1 MTTPAERTKA
11 VRETRELLQ
20 VLTEPGTVDVPGL
33 IETVARN
40 LLRHYPADVDLDA
53 SAVALPSVWG
63 AARPIRWRVHRDH
76 RASRY
81 SHKWES

>member
-20 VLTEPGTVDVPGL
+20 VLTEPSSVNVPGL

-63 AARPIRWRVHRDH
+63 TAIPIHWRVHPDH
-76 RASRY
+76 RANRY
-81 SHKWES
+81 SHTWES